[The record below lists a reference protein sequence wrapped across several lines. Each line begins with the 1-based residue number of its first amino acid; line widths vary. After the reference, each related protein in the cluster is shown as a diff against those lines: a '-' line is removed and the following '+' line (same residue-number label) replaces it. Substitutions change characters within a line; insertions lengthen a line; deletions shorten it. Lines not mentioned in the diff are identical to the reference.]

1 MVVNKKGQISYMPG
15 PERLGAGNV
24 VSPLLVFGVIV
35 FVVPFFGP
43 IIKLKIPGW
52 IGTIGFAFIILGIL
66 HSIYKAIT
74 GG

>member
-1 MVVNKKGQISYMPG
+1 MNKKEQIPYMPG
-15 PERLGAGNV
+15 PERLHAGGY
-24 VSPLLVFGVIV
+24 VSPILVLGIII

-43 IIKLKIPGW
+43 IIKLRIPGW
-52 IGTIGFAFIILGIL
+52 IGTIGFVLIMLGIL

>member
-1 MVVNKKGQISYMPG
+1 MNKKGQMPYMPV
-15 PERLGAGNV
+15 PERLGASSV
-24 VSPLLVFGVIV
+24 VSPLLVLGVII

-43 IIKLKIPGW
+43 IIKLRIPGW
-52 IGTIGFAFIILGIL
+52 IGTIGFVFIILGIL